1 MIAMELLEV
10 VVVAVIVAAAA
21 LFSIWRLL
29 PVRQRLRLVD
39 RLAPRAVNGT
49 GWLGRVRR
57 KLQEELTHGCG
68 ACAAGTA
75 RTHRAHRN
83 R

>member
-1 MIAMELLEV
+1 MELLEI

-21 LFSIWRLL
+21 SFSIWRLL
-29 PVRQRLRLVD
+29 PVRQRLRLID
-39 RLAPRAVNGT
+39 RLSPQARHGT
-49 GWLGRVRR
+49 GLLGRVRR

-68 ACAAGTA
+68 ACAAGTP
-75 RTHRAHRN
+75 RTHRAHRP